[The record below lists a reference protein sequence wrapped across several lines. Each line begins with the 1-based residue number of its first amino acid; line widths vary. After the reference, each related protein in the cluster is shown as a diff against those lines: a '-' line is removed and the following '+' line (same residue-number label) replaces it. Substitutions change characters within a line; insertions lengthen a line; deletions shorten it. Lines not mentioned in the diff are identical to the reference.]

1 MSLYQV
7 QKCVY
12 QYLRARHHA
21 APGAKPDVTVDG
33 YDLTDH
39 ERKVVETLDIGE
51 LYKMGTHPV
60 IINSLC
66 RSLGYRRAD
75 YRPLL
80 AGSAATDTRRPRW
93 RKS

>member
-7 QKCVY
+7 QKCVFD
-12 QYLRARHHA
+12 YLRARHHA
-21 APGAKPDVTVDG
+21 PPGQKPDVSVDG

-60 IINSLC
+60 IINGLS

-80 AGSAATDTRRPRW
+80 AESAETETRRPRW
-93 RKS
+93 RNS